1 MLTSVSVLRR
11 GTVILLG
18 EMATEHRIT
27 EADVLTALARV
38 EDPEIGKPITELD
51 MVESVRITGA
61 DVAVGIYLTIAGC
74 PMRDTIEGNAR
85 AVLEELDGVGEVS
98 VDLHTMSDEQRRAL
112 ALKLRG
118 EQTGPVI
125 PFADPDTRTRIYA
138 VASGKGGVGKS
149 SMTVNLATAL
159 AAQGLTV
166 GIVDADIYGHSVP
179 GLMGSDD
186 KGPTVVDEMIMP
198 PIAHGV
204 RHISVGQFVEG
215 NAPIVWRGPM
225 LTRAIQQF
233 LADVYWGDLDV
244 LFMDLPPGTGDVA
257 ITVAQLVPNAEL
269 LIVTT
274 PQAAAAEVAERAGTI
289 AQQTDQKIAGVIENM
304 SGMTMPDGTVM
315 NIFGERGGE
324 QVAER
329 LTQLTDS
336 DVALLGSIPL
346 DPTLREHSDTGTP
359 VVISEPD
366 SPAATAIRA
375 VADQLKVRRESL
387 AGKSLNPRV
396 K

>member
-1 MLTSVSVLRR
+1 
-11 GTVILLG
+11 
-18 EMATEHRIT
+18 MATEHQILESDVH
-27 EADVLTALARV
+27 EALSRV
-38 EDPEIGKPITELD
+38 DDPEIGKPITELD
-51 MVESVRITGA
+51 MVESVTIDGNN
-61 DVAVGIYLTIAGC
+61 VAVGIYLTIAGC
-74 PMRDTIEGNAR
+74 PMRDTIESNVR
-85 AVLEELDGVGEVS
+85 AVVEELDGVGDVS
-98 VDLHTMSDEQRRAL
+98 ITLHTMSDEQRRAL
-112 ALKLRG
+112 AQKLRG
-118 EQTGPVI
+118 EQTGPAI
-125 PFADPDTRTRIYA
+125 PFADPDTRTRVIA

-149 SMTVNLATAL
+149 SMTVNLATAM

-179 GLMGSDD
+179 GLMGSEDQ
-186 KGPTVVDEMIMP
+186 GPTLVDEMIMP
-198 PIAHGV
+198 PIAHSV

-233 LADVYWGDLDV
+233 LGDVYWGDLDV

-269 LIVTT
+269 LIITT

-304 SGMTMPDGTVM
+304 SGMTMPDGTVL
-315 NIFGERGGE
+315 NIFGEGGGE
-324 QVAER
+324 HVAER

-336 DVALLGSIPL
+336 DVKLLGSVPL
-346 DPTLREHSDTGTP
+346 DPKLREHGDTGTP
-359 VVISEPD
+359 VVISDPE
-366 SPAATAIRA
+366 SPAAKA
-375 VADQLKVRRESL
+375 VLEIVDKLKVRPNSL
-387 AGKSLNPRV
+387 AGKSLNPQV

>member
-1 MLTSVSVLRR
+1 
-11 GTVILLG
+11 
-18 EMATEHRIT
+18 MATEHQILESDVH
-27 EADVLTALARV
+27 EALSRV

-51 MVESVRITGA
+51 MVESVTIDGN

-74 PMRDTIEGNAR
+74 PMRDTIESNVR
-85 AVLEELDGVGEVS
+85 AVVEELDGVGDVS
-98 VDLHTMSDEQRRAL
+98 ITLHTMSDEQRRAL
-112 ALKLRG
+112 AQKLRG
-118 EQTGPVI
+118 EQTGPAI
-125 PFADPDTRTRIYA
+125 PFADPDTRTRVIA

-149 SMTVNLATAL
+149 SMTVNLATAM

-179 GLMGSDD
+179 GLMGSEDQ
-186 KGPTVVDEMIMP
+186 GPTLVDEMIMP

-215 NAPIVWRGPM
+215 NAPVVWRGPM

-233 LADVYWGDLDV
+233 LGDVYWGDLDV

-269 LIVTT
+269 LIITT

-304 SGMTMPDGTVM
+304 SGMTMPDGTVL
-315 NIFGERGGE
+315 NIFGEGGGE
-324 QVAER
+324 HVAER

-336 DVALLGSIPL
+336 DVKLLGSVPL
-346 DPTLREHSDTGTP
+346 DPKLREHGDTGTP
-359 VVISEPD
+359 VVISDPE
-366 SPAATAIRA
+366 SPAAKA
-375 VADQLKVRRESL
+375 VLEIVDKLKVRPNSL
-387 AGKSLNPRV
+387 AGKSLNPQV

>member
-1 MLTSVSVLRR
+1 
-11 GTVILLG
+11 
-18 EMATEHRIT
+18 MATEHQILESDVH
-27 EADVLTALARV
+27 EALSRV

-51 MVESVRITGA
+51 MVESVTIDGN

-74 PMRDTIEGNAR
+74 PMRDTIESNVR
-85 AVLEELDGVGEVS
+85 AVVEELDGVGDVS
-98 VDLHTMSDEQRRAL
+98 ITLHTMSDEQRRAL
-112 ALKLRG
+112 AQKLRG
-118 EQTGPVI
+118 EQTGPAI
-125 PFADPDTRTRIYA
+125 PFADPDTRTRVIA

-149 SMTVNLATAL
+149 SMTVNLATAM

-179 GLMGSDD
+179 GLMGSEEQ
-186 KGPTVVDEMIMP
+186 GPTLVDEMIMP
-198 PIAHGV
+198 PIAHSV

-233 LADVYWGDLDV
+233 LGDVYWGDLDV

-269 LIVTT
+269 LIITT

-304 SGMTMPDGTVM
+304 SGMTMPDGTVL
-315 NIFGERGGE
+315 NIFGEGGGE
-324 QVAER
+324 HVAER

-336 DVALLGSIPL
+336 DVKLLGSVPL
-346 DPTLREHSDTGTP
+346 DPKLREHGDTGTP
-359 VVISEPD
+359 VVISDPE
-366 SPAATAIRA
+366 SPAAKA
-375 VADQLKVRRESL
+375 VLEIVDKLKVRPNSL
-387 AGKSLNPRV
+387 AGKSLNPQV

>member
-1 MLTSVSVLRR
+1 
-11 GTVILLG
+11 
-18 EMATEHRIT
+18 MATEHQILESDVH
-27 EADVLTALARV
+27 EALSRV
-38 EDPEIGKPITELD
+38 DDPEIGKPITELN
-51 MVESVRITGA
+51 MVESVTIDGNN
-61 DVAVGIYLTIAGC
+61 VAVGIYLTIAGC
-74 PMRDTIEGNAR
+74 PMRDTIESNVR
-85 AVLEELDGVGEVS
+85 AVVEELDGVGDVS
-98 VDLHTMSDEQRRAL
+98 VTLHTMSDEQRRAL
-112 ALKLRG
+112 AQKLRG
-118 EQTGPVI
+118 EQTGPAI
-125 PFADPDTRTRIYA
+125 PFADPDTRTRVIA

-149 SMTVNLATAL
+149 SMTVNLATAM

-179 GLMGSDD
+179 GLMGSEEQ
-186 KGPTVVDEMIMP
+186 GPTLVDEMIMP

-215 NAPIVWRGPM
+215 NAPVVWRGPM

-233 LADVYWGDLDV
+233 LGDVYWGDLDV

-269 LIVTT
+269 LIITT

-304 SGMTMPDGTVM
+304 SGMTMPDGTVL
-315 NIFGERGGE
+315 NIFGEGGGDH
-324 QVAER
+324 VAER

-336 DVALLGSIPL
+336 DVKLLGSVPL
-346 DPTLREHSDTGTP
+346 DPKLREHGDTGTP
-359 VVISEPD
+359 VVISDPD
-366 SPAATAIRA
+366 SPAAKA
-375 VADQLKVRRESL
+375 VLEIVDKLKVRPNSL
-387 AGKSLNPRV
+387 AGKSLNPQV

>member
-1 MLTSVSVLRR
+1 
-11 GTVILLG
+11 
-18 EMATEHRIT
+18 MATEHQILESDVH
-27 EADVLTALARV
+27 EALSRV
-38 EDPEIGKPITELD
+38 DDPEIGKPITELN
-51 MVESVRITGA
+51 MVESVTIDGN

-74 PMRDTIEGNAR
+74 PMRDTIESNVR
-85 AVLEELDGVGEVS
+85 AVVEELDGVGDVS
-98 VDLHTMSDEQRRAL
+98 VTLHTMSDEQRRAL
-112 ALKLRG
+112 AQKLRG
-118 EQTGPVI
+118 EQTGPAI
-125 PFADPDTRTRIYA
+125 PFADPDTRTRVIA

-149 SMTVNLATAL
+149 SMTVNLATAM

-179 GLMGSDD
+179 GLMGSEDQ
-186 KGPTVVDEMIMP
+186 GPTLVDEMIMP

-233 LADVYWGDLDV
+233 LGDVYWGDLDV

-269 LIVTT
+269 LIITT

-304 SGMTMPDGTVM
+304 SGMTMPDGTVL
-315 NIFGERGGE
+315 NIFGEGGGE
-324 QVAER
+324 HVAER

-336 DVALLGSIPL
+336 DVKLLGSVPL
-346 DPTLREHSDTGTP
+346 DPKLREHGDTGTP
-359 VVISEPD
+359 VVISDPE
-366 SPAATAIRA
+366 SPAAKA
-375 VADQLKVRRESL
+375 VLEIVDKLKVRPNSL
-387 AGKSLNPRV
+387 AGKSLNPQV

>member
-1 MLTSVSVLRR
+1 
-11 GTVILLG
+11 
-18 EMATEHRIT
+18 MATEHQILESDVH
-27 EADVLTALARV
+27 EALSRV
-38 EDPEIGKPITELD
+38 DDPEIGKPITELN
-51 MVESVRITGA
+51 MVESVTIDGNN
-61 DVAVGIYLTIAGC
+61 VAVGIYLTIAGC
-74 PMRDTIEGNAR
+74 PMRDTIESNVR
-85 AVLEELDGVGEVS
+85 AVVEELDGVGDVS
-98 VDLHTMSDEQRRAL
+98 VTLHTMSDEQRRAL
-112 ALKLRG
+112 AQKLRG
-118 EQTGPVI
+118 EQTGPAI
-125 PFADPDTRTRIYA
+125 PFADPDTRTRVIA

-149 SMTVNLATAL
+149 SMTVNLATAM

-179 GLMGSDD
+179 GLMGSEDQ
-186 KGPTVVDEMIMP
+186 GPTLVDEMIMP

-215 NAPIVWRGPM
+215 NAPVVWRGPM

-233 LADVYWGDLDV
+233 LGDVYWGDLDV

-269 LIVTT
+269 LIITT

-304 SGMTMPDGTVM
+304 SGMTMPDGTVL
-315 NIFGERGGE
+315 NIFGEGGGE
-324 QVAER
+324 HVAER

-336 DVALLGSIPL
+336 DVKLLGSVPL
-346 DPTLREHSDTGTP
+346 DPKLREHGDTGTP
-359 VVISEPD
+359 VVISDPE
-366 SPAATAIRA
+366 SPAAKA
-375 VADQLKVRRESL
+375 VLEIVDKLKVRPNSL
-387 AGKSLNPRV
+387 AGKSLNPQV